1 MCSSERSTWKLMRRS
16 SSMPLETRSPRAWL
30 QLKTWSGKF
39 TPLTL
44 CLLNHT
50 TFALTEKSRFRVFVV
65 SRNKTL
71 LIFSLALMVTLYE
84 WFLAVMGACNEI
96 CTWFHLLTS
105 FSLVYRNNYAS
116 FQEIKTK
123 TITVQASN
131 NRGDSKKAKLFITL
145 KRSPEFFENMK
156 RFNEIREENE
166 KKATTLAEER
176 KASQWVSFL

>member
-1 MCSSERSTWKLMRRS
+1 VSVKKNPNFYVFLGKKY
-16 SSMPLETRSPRAWL
+16 LETHETIEL
-30 QLKTWSGKF
+30 
-39 TPLTL
+39 
-44 CLLNHT
+44 H
-50 TFALTEKSRFRVFVV
+50 ALGNAV
-65 SRNKTL
+65 S
-71 LIFSLALMVTLYE
+71 
-84 WFLAVMGACNEI
+84 
-96 CTWFHLLTS
+96 TS
-105 FSLVYRNNYAS
+105 VIAAENLVRNNYAS

-176 KASQWVSFL
+176 KAAQ